1 MKKTFLKRYLLEIEN
16 EIRITVVEKIIN
28 GHPLILFHKRSRA
41 LSIFS
46 IYNYSDDYQNWTLWL
61 ARSFASSRYNHRAVI
76 ITLRAVFKM
85 AARFIDDSESEIDK
99 LKKNAVPRKTKLKML
114 QNLESSYSKVAFASN
129 MIYWK
134 LVCLFTFFTQS
145 VGFF

>member
-1 MKKTFLKRYLLEIEN
+1 M
-16 EIRITVVEKIIN
+16 
-28 GHPLILFHKRSRA
+28 
-41 LSIFS
+41 
-46 IYNYSDDYQNWTLWL
+46 

-99 LKKNAVPRKTKLKML
+99 LKKNAVPQKTKLKML

-129 MIYWK
+129 MIY
-134 LVCLFTFFTQS
+134 
-145 VGFF
+145 